1 MIPRERRVS
10 VDVLSRIFVSNTSFA
25 TRFFLFIKRGETV
38 LCEIILN
45 IIVSRIINY
54 IILILFMAK
63 AIEEE
68 NYSDIVLFPFSFLIC
83 MNFRVYINYISS

>member
-1 MIPRERRVS
+1 M
-10 VDVLSRIFVSNTSFA
+10 
-25 TRFFLFIKRGETV
+25 